1 MLTPNNN
8 PDAAAAN
15 KDLPHSSETHESK
28 RGCTDP
34 PHHLRPRKFYIASI
48 RNRLARIVNHE
59 LERMETGEIE
69 VLSEQQNNMLQ
80 QLASLSVAINTISTP
95 AASLS

>member
-1 MLTPNNN
+1 MQRQQTRTCPIHRR
-8 PDAAAAN
+8 PTKAREAAQ
-15 KDLPHSSETHESK
+15 T
-28 RGCTDP
+28 P